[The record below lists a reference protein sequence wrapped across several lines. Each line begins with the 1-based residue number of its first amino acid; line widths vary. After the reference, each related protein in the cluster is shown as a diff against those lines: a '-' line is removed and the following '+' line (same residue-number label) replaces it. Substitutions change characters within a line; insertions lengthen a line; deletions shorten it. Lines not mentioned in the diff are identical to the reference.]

1 MVVLGLWRPYVLKAV
16 GTVEE
21 LDQGGVD
28 YLFR

>member
-1 MVVLGLWRPYVLKAV
+1 MKLWQPYLLKAV
-16 GTVEE
+16 GRAEK